1 MAGAVGSR
9 LADGAALM
17 DGAVQVNDVMVTY
30 LREALLTVSAVQVFY
45 CVMAALWCGAA
56 MDYDF
61 CYLDTVVSVPC
72 VILIQRTDILD
83 KL

>member
-30 LREALLTVSAVQVFY
+30 LFEALLAVPAVQVFY

-56 MDYDF
+56 MDYTKQNRPLL
-61 CYLDTVVSVPC
+61 Y
-72 VILIQRTDILD
+72 
-83 KL
+83 